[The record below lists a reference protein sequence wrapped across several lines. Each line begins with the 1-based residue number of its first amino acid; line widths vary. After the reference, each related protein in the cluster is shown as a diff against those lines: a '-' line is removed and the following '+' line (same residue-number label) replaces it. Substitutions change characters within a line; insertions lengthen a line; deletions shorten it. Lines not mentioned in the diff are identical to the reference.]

1 MAEKKNRGKVAQ
13 QVFDLAR
20 PVAEEMGLLLWDVDF
35 YKEGAEFNLL
45 VTIDRPEGGVGLS
58 DCEALSRALSPLL
71 DEADPIEE
79 SYCLE
84 VSSAG
89 LCRELVR
96 PEHFSAFAGKPV
108 EARLYAPRDGKKSL
122 KGILVSRT
130 DEGITVALPEGE
142 VTLPLNAVAKV
153 VAADEDE

>member
-71 DEADPIEE
+71 DEADPIPE
-79 SYCLE
+79 SYVFE
-84 VSSAG
+84 VGSAG
-89 LCRELVR
+89 AERELKR
-96 PEHFSAFAGKPV
+96 PSDFEQFMGHEVELKLYKP
-108 EARLYAPRDGKKSL
+108 L
-122 KGILVSRT
+122 KGRKTFVGTLAAYE
-130 DEGITVALPEGE
+130 DGA
-142 VTLPLNAVAKV
+142 VTLSIAGESLRFAP
-153 VAADEDE
+153 EDIAQVRLHVSF